1 MRACVEEDP
10 GAAHESMCRR
20 ESGNTTFFGTKDTK
34 GIELP
39 LEWSAALGEGSLMI

>member
-20 ESGNTTFFGTKDTK
+20 KSGNMTFFWNK
-34 GIELP
+34 GDQ
-39 LEWSAALGEGSLMI
+39 GY